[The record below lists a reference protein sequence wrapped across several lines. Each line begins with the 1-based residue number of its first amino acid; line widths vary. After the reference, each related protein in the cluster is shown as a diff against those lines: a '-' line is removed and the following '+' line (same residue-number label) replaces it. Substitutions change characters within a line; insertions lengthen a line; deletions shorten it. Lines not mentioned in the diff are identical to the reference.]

1 MTANKQS
8 SNRRLLHLSMLLL
21 ALYNLLYWPAKLFS
35 SAPNWVKSAYE
46 VIKANWGTFMV
57 LEFFLIAS
65 LFADMIIRF
74 DTIDKKKRTTHLLLV
89 AVFICC
95 FVLRFIFGVMEKYI
109 TGVLK

>member
-1 MTANKQS
+1 MTANTQS
-8 SNRRLLHLSMLLL
+8 NNRRLLHISMLLL
-21 ALYNLLYWPAKLFS
+21 ALYNLLYWPVKLI
-35 SAPNWVKSAYE
+35 PNLPAWMKTTYE

-74 DTIDKKKRTTHLLLV
+74 DTLDKKRRTLHLLLV
-89 AVFICC
+89 AVLVCG
-95 FVLRFIFGVMEKYI
+95 FVLRFILGVMEKYI